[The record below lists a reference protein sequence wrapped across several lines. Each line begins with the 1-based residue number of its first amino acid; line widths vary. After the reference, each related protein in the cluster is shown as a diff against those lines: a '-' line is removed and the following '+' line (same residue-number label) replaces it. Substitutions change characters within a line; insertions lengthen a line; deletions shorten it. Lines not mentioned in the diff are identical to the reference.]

1 MLCVVSLVIQS
12 CPTLCNPLDCS
23 QAPLSLEVF
32 RQEYWN
38 GLPFP
43 PPGVLINSGIKPTSP
58 WSPELAGGSLATA
71 PPGKCKD
78 LLVMAQGHLVA
89 EYGIQFPD
97 QELTQGPLH
106 WKYGVEP
113 PDHKRSSR
121 IERFIERS
129 KVYSPDYRVPSQ
141 SASRKGKASTPRVR
155 TASRSPWC
163 TTARP
168 SCMADAPTGPA

>member
-1 MLCVVSLVIQS
+1 MELLLFLGALCICISILSHVW
-12 CPTLCNPLDCS
+12 LCYPMDYN
-23 QAPLSLEVF
+23 QAPLSMKFF

-58 WSPELAGGSLATA
+58 WSPELAAGSLATA

-97 QELTQGPLH
+97 QGLTQGPLH

-113 PDHKRSSR
+113 TDHKRSSR

-129 KVYSPDYRVPSQ
+129 KVYSPDYRVDF
-141 SASRKGKASTPRVR
+141 
-155 TASRSPWC
+155 SPLV
-163 TTARP
+163 
-168 SCMADAPTGPA
+168 